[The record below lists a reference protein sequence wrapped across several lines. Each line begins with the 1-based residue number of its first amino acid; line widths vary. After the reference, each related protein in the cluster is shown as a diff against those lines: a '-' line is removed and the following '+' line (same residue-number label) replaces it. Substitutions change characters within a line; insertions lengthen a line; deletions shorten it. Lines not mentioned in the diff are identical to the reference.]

1 MAKGTPFTI
10 TNCNIIS
17 LDKEEKIGKGNKP
30 YLLFLF
36 KVDHPKAQGKEFA
49 KFCFTSKPD
58 DWPRVGK
65 IISMTG
71 QMEESGQYTNYT
83 VSKILYDQT
92 SKPPPA
98 EEDPFGEEPAKQLD
112 APSKAPSTM
121 FSEGIGKECSVC
133 TSYAMELAKAMIA
146 NGFNGSQVDES
157 LPMMCD
163 AVGTQGFHLYLHL
176 KAYMEKERA
185 IK

>member
-1 MAKGTPFTI
+1 MAEGTPFTI

-30 YLLFLF
+30 YLLFKF

-71 QMEESGQYTNYT
+71 KMEESGQYTNYT
-83 VSKILYDQT
+83 VKEIVYDQT
-92 SKPPPA
+92 SKSPPA
-98 EEDPFGEEPAKQLD
+98 EEDPFGEV
-112 APSKAPSTM
+112 PSEASNKTSSYPITK
-121 FSEGIGKECSVC
+121 EQGICL
-133 TSYAMELAKAMIA
+133 SYYKDLMIA
-146 NGFNGSQVDES
+146 RLAWDDHKT
-157 LPMMCD
+157 LPSVRDMGD
-163 AVGTQGFHLYLHL
+163 QLAREGVLFYQDVVNNL
-176 KAYMEKERA
+176 KKLEK
-185 IK
+185 